1 MLSHF
6 SHVQLFATPWT
17 VACQAP
23 LSIGF
28 SKQEYWSALPCP
40 PPGYLPDPGIKPISP
55 VSPALQA
62 DSLLTEPPGKLPG
75 WLTTSQRVLR
85 LPHRRESP
93 CKWQAPPRWWTQ
105 AFWAPCT
112 LRDTC
117 LTQQSSGA
125 FFRLASRSQGFIFL
139 HTQLSKI
146 PIVTTWVPQKPIE
159 ASTGF
164 ELSGPEFQPY
174 VCHRLA
180 V

>member
-1 MLSHF
+1 MS
-6 SHVQLFATPWT
+6 PWT
-17 VACQAP
+17 VVCQSP

-28 SKQEYWSALPCP
+28 SRQEYWNALPCP
-40 PPGYLPDPGIKPISP
+40 PPGDLPDPGIEPVSP

-62 DSLLTEPPGKLPG
+62 DSLLTEPPGKLPV
-75 WLTTSQRVLR
+75 WLTTSQRVLSF
-85 LPHRRESP
+85 PYRRESP
-93 CKWQAPPRWWTQ
+93 CKRQPLPRWWTQ
-105 AFWAPCT
+105 ALWALCI

-125 FFRLASRSQGFIFL
+125 FFRLASKSQGFIFL

-146 PIVTTWVPQKPIE
+146 PVITTRVLQKPVE